1 MDQQTDEQHAIR
13 KAYGK
18 LNSEEVLFAWSH
30 LSNVKILY
38 NVYAY
43 STQI

>member
-1 MDQQTDEQHAIR
+1 MDQQTAEQHAIR

-18 LNSEEVLFAWSH
+18 LNSDEVLFAWSH
-30 LSNVKILY
+30 LSLY